1 MIRNSR
7 DGAVRE
13 LLLMRWGMFPF
24 FAKSPAE
31 GIVNLTGE
39 AGIYAGKRAWGR
51 MLRLRKSGGKS
62 GCVPLAKRVLEPLPV
77 QACGGEMATQA
88 EGSVE
93 RLKQREEALCVLWTS
108 KMLLLSFLD
117 PGWLMRVLGPII

>member
-1 MIRNSR
+1 M
-7 DGAVRE
+7 
-13 LLLMRWGMFPF
+13 
-24 FAKSPAE
+24 
-31 GIVNLTGE
+31 
-39 AGIYAGKRAWGR
+39 
-51 MLRLRKSGGKS
+51 
-62 GCVPLAKRVLEPLPV
+62 PLAKRVLEPLPV

-88 EGSVE
+88 KGSVQ